1 MTEVNNEAK
10 ITDLMQQAEDA
21 LQPYFKENKNI
32 AYKNFKKV
40 MSAFTEHSV
49 TESDFSGT
57 TGYGYDDVGR
67 DKLEEIYRDVFKAED
82 ALVRT
87 QIISGTHAISL
98 VLLSI
103 LKHNDELLYIT
114 GQPYDTLEKVIG
126 NTEDDVGSLKE
137 TGVTF
142 KTVDLKDDAFDT
154 EGILKSINERTK
166 IVGIQRSR
174 GYSSRK
180 SMTVDEIEQVIKII
194 KAEYP
199 EVIVFVDNCYGEF
212 AETREPLEAGADI
225 IAGSL
230 IKNPGGGIAKM
241 GGYVAGRAD
250 LIQRVSYRLTVPGV
264 GKEMGASLNALTDMY
279 QGFFMAP
286 HTVMESINGAL
297 LMSYVFEKL
306 NMDPSPKYTD
316 KRTDLIQSV
325 SFNSEEEMI
334 TFTQMIQKASPVNA
348 RFMPIPDL
356 IPGYQ
361 NPVIMAAGTF
371 VQGASL
377 ELSADGPVREPYTV
391 YAQGGLHI
399 EHVKYALEMSLT
411 EMLEKNMIEL

>member
-1 MTEVNNEAK
+1 MTSVNNEEK
-10 ITDLMQQAEDA
+10 ILNIMNEAEDA
-21 LQPYFKENKNI
+21 LQPYFKKNKDI
-32 AYKNFKKV
+32 AYINFKKV
-40 MSAFTEHSV
+40 MTAFTEHSV

-98 VLLSI
+98 VLLSL
-103 LKHNDELLYIT
+103 LKHGDELLYIT

-126 NTEDDVGSLKE
+126 NSEEDIGSLRE
-137 TGVTF
+137 MGVTF
-142 KTVDLKDDAFDT
+142 NTVDLKDDQFDT
-154 EGILKSINERTK
+154 EAILNSINAKTK
-166 IVGIQRSR
+166 IIGIQRSR

-180 SMTVDEIEQVIKII
+180 SMNVGEIEEII
-194 KAEYP
+194 KTIKEKHP
-199 EVIVFVDNCYGEF
+199 EVIIFVDNCYGEF

-225 IAGSL
+225 MAGSL

-241 GGYVAGRAD
+241 GGYVAGNEK
-250 LIQRVSYRLTVPGV
+250 LVERVSYRLTVPGV

-297 LMSYVFEKL
+297 LMSYVFEQL
-306 NMDPSPKYTD
+306 NMEPSPKYTEQ
-316 KRTDLIQSV
+316 RTDLIQSV
-325 SFNSEEEMI
+325 SFNNEEEMI

-377 ELSADGPVREPYTV
+377 ELSADGPIRAPYTV

-411 EMLEKNMIEL
+411 ELAEKNMIEL

>member
-1 MTEVNNEAK
+1 MS
-10 ITDLMQQAEDA
+10 DAEEA
-21 LQPYFKENKNI
+21 LQPYFKNNKDI

-40 MSAFTEHSV
+40 MKAFTEHSV

-98 VLLSI
+98 ALLSL
-103 LKHNDELLYIT
+103 LKHGDELLYIT

-126 NTEDDVGSLKE
+126 NSKEDIGSLME
-137 TGVTF
+137 MGVTF
-142 KTVDLKDDAFDT
+142 NTVDLKDDQFDVPS
-154 EGILKSINERTK
+154 ILNAITDKTK

-174 GYSSRK
+174 GYSERK
-180 SMTVDEIEQVIKII
+180 SMTIDEIEAVIKTI
-194 KAEYP
+194 KEKHPA
-199 EVIVFVDNCYGEF
+199 VIVFVDNCYGEF
-212 AETREPLEAGADI
+212 VETREPIEAGADI

-230 IKNPGGGIAKM
+230 IKNPGGGLAKM
-241 GGYVAGRAD
+241 GGYLAGKED
-250 LIQRVSYRLTVPGV
+250 LITRVSYRLTVPGV
-264 GKEMGASLNALTDMY
+264 GKEMGASLNALTDMF

-286 HTVMESINGAL
+286 HTVMESVNGAL
-297 LMSYVFEKL
+297 LMSYVFEQF
-306 NMDPSPKYTD
+306 NMKPSPKYSD
-316 KRTDLIQSV
+316 QRTDLIQSV
-325 SFNSEEEMI
+325 SFNNEEEMI

-377 ELSADGPVREPYTV
+377 ELSADGPIRAPYTV

-411 EMLEKNMIEL
+411 ELAEKNMIEL

>member
-1 MTEVNNEAK
+1 MNNEAK

-126 NTEDDVGSLKE
+126 NTKEDVGSLKE
-137 TGVTF
+137 MGVTF
-142 KTVDLKDDAFDT
+142 KTVDLKEDVFDT
-154 EGILKSINERTK
+154 DQILKSINERTK

-174 GYSSRK
+174 GYSSRR
-180 SMTVDEIEQVIKII
+180 SMTVYEIEQVINII

-225 IAGSL
+225 MAGSL

-325 SFNSEEEMI
+325 SFNNEEEMI

>member
-1 MTEVNNEAK
+1 MNNEEK
-10 ITDLMQQAEDA
+10 ILNIMNEAEEV
-21 LQPYFKENKNI
+21 LQPYFKKNKDI

-40 MSAFTEHSV
+40 MAAFTEHSV

-67 DKLEEIYRDVFKAED
+67 DKLEEIYRDVFRAED

-98 VLLSI
+98 ALLAL
-103 LKHNDELLYIT
+103 LKHGDELLYIT

-126 NTEDDVGSLKE
+126 SSKDDVGSLME
-137 TGVTF
+137 MGVTF
-142 KTVDLKDDAFDT
+142 NTVDLKDNQFDT
-154 EGILKSINERTK
+154 EGILNSINEKTK
-166 IVGIQRSR
+166 IIGIQRSR

-180 SMTVDEIEQVIKII
+180 SMNISEIEAIITTIKEKHPNI
-194 KAEYP
+194 
-199 EVIVFVDNCYGEF
+199 IVFVDNCYGEF
-212 AETREPLEAGADI
+212 AEEREPLEAGADI
-225 IAGSL
+225 MAGSL

-241 GGYVAGRAD
+241 GGYVAGNEK
-250 LIQRVSYRLTVPGV
+250 LIERVSYRLTVPGV

-279 QGFFMAP
+279 QGFFTAP

-297 LMSYVFEKL
+297 MMSYVFEQL
-306 NMDPSPKYTD
+306 NMEPSPKYNEL
-316 KRTDLIQSV
+316 RTDLIQSV
-325 SFNSEEEMI
+325 SFNNEEEMI

-377 ELSADGPVREPYTV
+377 ELSADGPIRAPYTV

-411 EMLEKNMIEL
+411 ELAEKNMIEL

>member
-1 MTEVNNEAK
+1 MNNEAK

-21 LQPYFKENKNI
+21 LQSYFKENKNI

-325 SFNSEEEMI
+325 SFNNEEEMI

-377 ELSADGPVREPYTV
+377 ELSADGPVRAPYTV

-399 EHVKYALEMSLT
+399 EHIKYALEMSLT